1 MKRFFKSL
9 GFALEGL
16 QTAFSQQANLR
27 IHFFFLVFAL
37 FLAWL
42 LGISFTEWLII
53 ILVSGMVFSAELL
66 NSAIEKVVDLA
77 SPEIHPLAKQAK
89 DIAAAGVLLTALT
102 AIIVGAFIYGKYI
115 LQFLSDFL

>member
-1 MKRFFKSL
+1 MKRFFSSL
-9 GFALEGL
+9 GFAIEGL

-27 IHFFFLVFAL
+27 IHLIVFAL
-37 FLAWL
+37 ALFFAWL
-42 LGISFTEWLII
+42 FGVSFTEWLII
-53 ILVSGMVFSAELL
+53 IVVSGLVFSAELL

-89 DIAAAGVLLTALT
+89 DFAAAGVLVTAF
-102 AIIVGAFIYGKYI
+102 AAVVVGVLIYGKYF

>member
-89 DIAAAGVLLTALT
+89 DIAAAGVLLMALT
-102 AIIVGAFIYGKYI
+102 AIIVGTLVYGKYI